1 MAGLHELKSNK
12 FKSKKLLEESLKREH
27 SKILKNKK
35 AALFLLENYFK
46 QERADLID
54 YYKEQKSNLLI
65 THSKNLKKIND
76 EYTEGKILIIK
87 NSSKV
92 LLNITNKKDII
103 HNNKDNEG
111 INSLGI
117 PSVGMDNLLSIPY
130 NCQKSTINK
139 QLTKESISSS
149 SDMFNLDVK
158 QYNSIVQTFNN
169 SCAHFLL
176 ENLAQIVKQKNQ
188 INNKGIQIEKR
199 IVYVNEL
206 LNNNYI
212 KIKEFLFQQV
222 DELRSITKNVQ
233 EMTKWF
239 SPHKHKGMIA
249 DYYKGVVE
257 LDEDLKT
264 DTKYVGFLG
273 RTFYRK

>member
-1 MAGLHELKSNK
+1 MAALHELKSNK
-12 FKSKKLLEESLKREH
+12 LKSKKLLEESLKRER

-46 QERADLID
+46 QERADLVD

-65 THSKNLKKIND
+65 THSKHLKKISD
-76 EYTEGKILIIK
+76 EYTEGKILIKK
-87 NSSKV
+87 NSSEV
-92 LLNITNKKDII
+92 FINITNKKDII
-103 HNNKDNEG
+103 NNINNSKDNEC
-111 INSLGI
+111 INTLGI
-117 PSVGMDNLLSIPY
+117 PSVGMGNLLSIRY

-139 QLTKESISSS
+139 QLIKESISSS

-158 QYNSIVQTFNN
+158 QYNSIIQTFNN

-176 ENLAQIVKQKNQ
+176 ENLVQIVKQKNQ

-199 IVYVNEL
+199 IIYVNEL
-206 LNNNYI
+206 LNSNYI

-222 DELRSITKNVQ
+222 DELRNVTKNVQ

-239 SPHKHKGMIA
+239 SPHKQR
-249 DYYKGVVE
+249 D
-257 LDEDLKT
+257 DC
-264 DTKYVGFLG
+264 
-273 RTFYRK
+273 